1 MGVRV
6 GVKICGK
13 GEPGKV
19 SKGSRGK
26 ENDKEQIQFKGG
38 KGIRG

>member
-19 SKGSRGK
+19 SESSRGGI
-26 ENDKEQIQFKGG
+26 NDKE
-38 KGIRG
+38 